1 VRTFRVVPQ
10 EVVDE
15 LLVEGVEVVPEK
27 GTVLLQKYGLQIWTY
42 DVHIF
47 VEGGTWR
54 VFRLVATCLDKKFS
68 AGAIVAPAAG
78 ATPISDG
85 R

>member
-15 LLVEGVEVVPEK
+15 LLVEGVEVVP
-27 GTVLLQKYGLQIWTY
+27 VLLQKYGLQIWTY